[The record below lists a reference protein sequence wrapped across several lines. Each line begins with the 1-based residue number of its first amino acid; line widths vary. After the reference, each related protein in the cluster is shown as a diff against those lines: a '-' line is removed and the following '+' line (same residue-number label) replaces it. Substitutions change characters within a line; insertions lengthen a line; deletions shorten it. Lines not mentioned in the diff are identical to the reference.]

1 MSEIEEGTDFEII
14 FARKF
19 GQNRANTEARMKS
32 ERIAAM
38 TAKQR
43 AARPKKPPKKQMNI
57 RVSEETRALIY
68 ALAQHLNSSVTDT
81 VETAIKALAETL
93 PDFNGGKNGSVR
105 S

>member
-1 MSEIEEGTDFEII
+1 MSEPEEGMEFESI
-14 FARKF
+14 FARKY
-19 GQNRANTEARMKS
+19 GQNRENTEARMKS
-32 ERIAAM
+32 ERVAAM

-57 RVSEETRALIY
+57 RVSEETRSLIY
-68 ALAQHLNSSVTDT
+68 ALAEHMNSSVTDA
-81 VETAIKALAETL
+81 VEKAIQALAETL